1 MVKKEIS
8 QLTKEN
14 IAKEYKTDDTSYRK
28 LAKKYNVSVK
38 TVSNI
43 VHPEKYQE
51 QLDGYRSF
59 KKAIKDI
66 LKQGIKNNIIIKQ
79 QGIDNEMKYIIKNC
93 PACYDY
99 NGKYG
104 CENNH
109 DEQGRDTYCEK
120 INDCIMKEIVK
131 QVQVYKNMQAVT
143 LTEFAKREVALKVL
157 DKLEIKEV
165 R

>member
-14 IAKEYKTDDTSYRK
+14 IAKEYKTGDTSYRK

-79 QGIDNEMKYIIKNC
+79 QGIDNEIY
-93 PACYDY
+93 
-99 NGKYG
+99 
-104 CENNH
+104 
-109 DEQGRDTYCEK
+109 
-120 INDCIMKEIVK
+120 
-131 QVQVYKNMQAVT
+131 YK
-143 LTEFAKREVALKVL
+143 
-157 DKLEIKEV
+157 KLSGLL
-165 R
+165 

>member
-14 IAKEYKTDDTSYRK
+14 IAKEYKTGDTSYRK

-66 LKQGIKNNIIIKQ
+66 LKQGIKNNII
-79 QGIDNEMKYIIKNC
+79 
-93 PACYDY
+93 
-99 NGKYG
+99 
-104 CENNH
+104 
-109 DEQGRDTYCEK
+109 
-120 INDCIMKEIVK
+120 VK
-131 QVQVYKNMQAVT
+131 Q
-143 LTEFAKREVALKVL
+143 
-157 DKLEIKEV
+157 
-165 R
+165 